1 MAGQVWE
8 TNTAGGFMYSG
19 ELSDVL
25 RNALQPMTRYL
36 QHCDADDFTDKGL
49 HAGDAFQWNVY
60 SDVQTQ
66 GGRIAENQRMPETG
80 FTISQ
85 KSGTIYEF
93 GNSVPYSGRL
103 DDASRHPV
111 KQIIHKALKNDCVK
125 AFENEAH
132 AQFDLTPLKVVG
144 QGAPGSASIV
154 VEEVPGGGN
163 PVATAG
169 ATTVMEND
177 HIKLI
182 SDEMKER
189 NMPVWTDGTYRAII
203 RPRNMRFFKNEL
215 ESLHQH
221 VDEGFSRMLN
231 GEVGRHW
238 EGIRFFEQTF
248 IAKQTFTGNAAADE
262 AFFFGE
268 DTVIEAIVCP
278 PEMRGKLPGDYGR
291 DKGVAWYAEEGFA
304 IVHDVG
310 ADARI
315 MHWTSS
321 DQV

>member
-1 MAGQVWE
+1 MSGQVWE

-25 RNALQPMTRYL
+25 RNALQPMTRFL

-60 SDVQTQ
+60 SDVSTQ
-66 GGRIAENQRMPETG
+66 GGRIAENERMPETG

-111 KQIIHKALKNDCVK
+111 KQIIHKALRNDCVK
-125 AFENEAH
+125 SFEIEAH
-132 AQFDLTPLKVVG
+132 AQFALTPLTVRSTAAGTVEFRTD
-144 QGAPGSASIV
+144 GAF
-154 VEEVPGGGN
+154 GGA
-163 PVATAG
+163 ATD
-169 ATTVMEND
+169 VMLNA
-177 HIKLI
+177 HVKLV
-182 SDEMKER
+182 SDEMKDR
-189 NMPVWTDGTYRAII
+189 DMPVWTDGNYRCIT
-203 RPRNMRFFKNEL
+203 RPKTTRGFKDEL
-215 ESLHQH
+215 ETLHQH
-221 VDEGFSRMLN
+221 VDEGFSRLLN

-238 EGIRFFEQTF
+238 EGIRFFEQTA
-248 IAKQTFTGNAAADE
+248 IPNQGISVTDQG
-262 AFFFGE
+262 FFFGE

-304 IVHDVG
+304 LVHDVA

-315 MHWTSS
+315 YEWGGT
-321 DQV
+321 